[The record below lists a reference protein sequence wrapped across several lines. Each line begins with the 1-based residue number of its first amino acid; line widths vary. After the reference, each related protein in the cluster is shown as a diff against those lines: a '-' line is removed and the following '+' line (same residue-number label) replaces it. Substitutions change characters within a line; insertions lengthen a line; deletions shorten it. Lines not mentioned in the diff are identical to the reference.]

1 MESTEFVAFFLLPHL
16 VHFCYNATTL
26 PCACFSLPPFLSPDI
41 ICTCPLAR
49 LLPAD
54 FTTAAEDGCGRCGEE
69 RDTLLQCFYIR
80 GVS

>member
-1 MESTEFVAFFLLPHL
+1 MKSTEFVAFWTLPHL
-16 VHFCYNATTL
+16 VHFYYNANL
-26 PCACFSLPPFLSPDI
+26 AFVCFSLPPFLSPDI
-41 ICTCPLAR
+41 ICTCPLTR